1 MEKAKLKYI
10 EEQCNRIADGMERI
24 SGFTGKGQLY
34 IYEHVDI
41 QNQISYRKSG
51 ADRAIYG
58 KSKRQYKSNHQIYR
72 TLCNTVGRV
81 SPGDLERR
89 SKRRDKG
96 RWGDRTFRT
105 G

>member
-1 MEKAKLKYI
+1 MVEDYRIKFHTGRAELTGQYTV
-10 EEQCNRIADGMERI
+10 NRRG
-24 SGFTGKGQLY
+24 
-34 IYEHVDI
+34 
-41 QNQISYRKSG
+41 
-51 ADRAIYG
+51 
-58 KSKRQYKSNHQIYR
+58 
-72 TLCNTVGRV
+72 

>member
-1 MEKAKLKYI
+1 MVEDY
-10 EEQCNRIADGMERI
+10 RIK
-24 SGFTGKGQLY
+24 FHTGRAELTGQY
-34 IYEHVDI
+34 T
-41 QNQISYRKSG
+41 
-51 ADRAIYG
+51 G